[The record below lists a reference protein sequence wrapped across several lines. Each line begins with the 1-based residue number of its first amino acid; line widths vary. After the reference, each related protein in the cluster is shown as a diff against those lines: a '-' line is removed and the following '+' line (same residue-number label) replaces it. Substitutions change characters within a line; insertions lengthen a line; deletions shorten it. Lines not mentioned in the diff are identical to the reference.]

1 MRMMPILQRHS
12 KPKMRALLCFIA
24 REAGNQHPSDYRCS
38 GRKFGP
44 FETNRRRQNFERSAV
59 GNTQTNHLNDLMFKP
74 LPTMKPAITSLLS
87 LSAILLLTQC
97 AAPRAAAPGQASTT
111 PASRSAAVAKTAAP
125 GGDVTIATYGDTRV
139 ATRRLINRP
148 LTNKDIGK
156 VYEEVTF
163 ATPSGTKS
171 EERIIVRV
179 SPKLQTKVVSR

>member
-1 MRMMPILQRHS
+1 
-12 KPKMRALLCFIA
+12 
-24 REAGNQHPSDYRCS
+24 
-38 GRKFGP
+38 
-44 FETNRRRQNFERSAV
+44 
-59 GNTQTNHLNDLMFKP
+59 MFKP

-97 AAPRAAAPGQASTT
+97 AAPRPTAPGQASAA
-111 PASRSAAVAKTAAP
+111 PASRSAAVAKTAVS
-125 GGDVTIATYGDTRV
+125 GGDVTVATYGDTRV

-163 ATPSGTKS
+163 ATPSGTKH
-171 EERIIVRV
+171 EERVIVRV